1 MPSVFRK
8 SSSDSY
14 TPLDELELWY
24 DSTNTDGN
32 NNLGLSNNSK
42 IGIWSDLS
50 GNAQNLS
57 QSSTDKQPKLYT
69 HNSKQ
74 YISFDGSNDS
84 LGKDI
89 NGHVLDN
96 PTGKNVTVFT
106 VVRP

>member
-8 SSSDSY
+8 NSSDSN

-42 IGIWSDLS
+42 VNIWSDLS
-50 GNAQNLS
+50 GNAQNLV
-57 QSSTDKQPKLYT
+57 QPSSDKQPTLYT

-84 LGKDI
+84 SCL
-89 NGHVLDN
+89 L
-96 PTGKNVTVFT
+96 
-106 VVRP
+106 